1 MRTDQE
7 IKKLILDKAT
17 FDDRIRAVLLNGSR
31 ADKNVPTDQFQ
42 DFDIVFVVTEIESFT
57 KNHSWINYFGETI
70 ISQLPDEMTFGAD
83 LGNDAERRSS
93 FSYLKLFKDGNRID
107 LSLVSLHKV
116 RTGFRADSLTIVWLD
131 KDKLFSNI
139 GEATNIDYYIQK
151 PTEKEFLD
159 TCNEFWW
166 VSTYVCKG
174 LLRNEIIYAR
184 KMCDTVVRPMFM
196 KVIEWYIGTEN
207 DFSVSIGNGG
217 KYLKNYLDKS
227 LYEKIL
233 STYADH
239 QIENNWISLFTMS
252 EIFEQFSSI
261 VAERLKYK
269 IDEDEARNTKS
280 FLQRSYQSCK

>member
-17 FDDRIRAVLLNGSR
+17 LDDRIRAVLLNGSR

-70 ISQLPDEMTFGAD
+70 ISQLPDEMTFGAN
-83 LGNDAERRSS
+83 LENDAERRSS
-93 FSYLKLFKDGNRID
+93 FSYLMLFKDGNRID
-107 LSLVSLHKV
+107 LTLVSLYKV
-116 RTGFRADSLTIVWLD
+116 RTDFRADSLTIIWLD

-139 GEATNIDYYIQK
+139 SEATNIDYYIQK

-184 KMCDTVVRPMFM
+184 KMCETFVRPMFM
-196 KVIEWYIGTEN
+196 KVIEWYIGTET

-217 KYLKNYLDKS
+217 KYLKKYLPEP
-227 LYEKIL
+227 LYRKIV

-239 QIENNWISLFTMS
+239 QIENNWGSLFTMA
-252 EIFEQFSSI
+252 EIFEQLSSI
-261 VAERLKYK
+261 VAQRLKYK
-269 IDEDEARNTKS
+269 INEDEARNTKS